1 MIFVSAHVMAMLITA
16 LDMFTNFCLVP
27 LLLLAGSLVPKF
39 TFSERKKLYREVRA
53 DEQTLY
59 KLADSVTDFAQL
71 RVLYSDKTRSSNQW

>member
-1 MIFVSAHVMAMLITA
+1 MAMSITA
-16 LDMFTNFCLVP
+16 LDMFTNFCLVL

-71 RVLYSDKTRSSNQW
+71 RVLYSDKTRSSNQ

>member
-1 MIFVSAHVMAMLITA
+1 MAMLITA
-16 LDMFTNFCLVP
+16 LDMFINFCLVL

-59 KLADSVTDFAQL
+59 KLADSVTDFVQL
-71 RVLYSDKTRSSNQW
+71 RVLYSDKTRSSNQ

>member
-1 MIFVSAHVMAMLITA
+1 MAMLITA
-16 LDMFTNFCLVP
+16 LDMFTNLCLVP

-59 KLADSVTDFAQL
+59 KLADSVTDFVQL
-71 RVLYSDKTRSSNQW
+71 RVLYSDKTRSSNQ

>member
-16 LDMFTNFCLVP
+16 LDMFTNFCLVL

-71 RVLYSDKTRSSNQW
+71 RVLYSDKTRSSNQ

>member
-1 MIFVSAHVMAMLITA
+1 MAMLITA
-16 LDMFTNFCLVP
+16 LDMFTNFCLVL

-59 KLADSVTDFAQL
+59 KLADSVTDFVQL
-71 RVLYSDKTRSSNQW
+71 RVLYSDKTRSSNQ

>member
-1 MIFVSAHVMAMLITA
+1 MAMLITA
-16 LDMFTNFCLVP
+16 LDMFINFCLVL

-71 RVLYSDKTRSSNQW
+71 RVLYSDKTRSSNQ

>member
-1 MIFVSAHVMAMLITA
+1 MAMLITA
-16 LDMFTNFCLVP
+16 LDMFTNFCLVL

-59 KLADSVTDFAQL
+59 KLADSVTDFVQF
-71 RVLYSDKTRSSNQW
+71 RVLYSDKTRSSNQ

>member
-1 MIFVSAHVMAMLITA
+1 MAMLITA

-59 KLADSVTDFAQL
+59 KLADSVTDFVQL
-71 RVLYSDKTRSSNQW
+71 RVLYSDKTRSSNQ

>member
-1 MIFVSAHVMAMLITA
+1 MIFFSAHVMAMLITA
-16 LDMFTNFCLVP
+16 LDMFTNFCLVL

-71 RVLYSDKTRSSNQW
+71 RVLYSDKTRSSNQ

>member
-1 MIFVSAHVMAMLITA
+1 MAMLITA
-16 LDMFTNFCLVP
+16 LDMFTNFCLVL

-71 RVLYSDKTRSSNQW
+71 RVLYSDKTRSSNQ